1 MTLFTSHL
9 LCLVAADQPKGL
21 KMGDIMPGEM
31 HSAQL
36 YTPEQKIRRDES
48 KWTMVQAIL
57 APIQFVVCFISI
69 FLVLRY
75 LTSGVGYNIA
85 TLSII
90 LKTLVL
96 YLIMITG
103 AIWEKEVFGQYLLA
117 PAFFWEDV
125 VSFFVIALH
134 TAYLIVL
141 IGGFMTFEGQMWLAL
156 VAYLAYII
164 NALQFLLKLRSS
176 RMVVNVADSV
186 EGEVTT

>member
-1 MTLFTSHL
+1 M
-9 LCLVAADQPKGL
+9 
-21 KMGDIMPGEM
+21 EN
-31 HSAQL
+31 
-36 YTPEQKIRRDES
+36 RRDKS

-75 LTSGVGYNIA
+75 LIRGVGYDLA
-85 TLSII
+85 TVSIVI
-90 LKTLVL
+90 KTLVL
-96 YLIMITG
+96 YLIMFTG

-134 TAYLIVL
+134 TSYLIAL
-141 IGGFMTFEGQMWLAL
+141 MSGFLTSEGQMWLAL

-164 NALQFLLKLRSS
+164 NALQFLLKLRSG
-176 RMVVNVADSV
+176 RTEIRVAEQV
-186 EGEVTT
+186 EGEVVT

>member
-1 MTLFTSHL
+1 
-9 LCLVAADQPKGL
+9 
-21 KMGDIMPGEM
+21 MPGEM
-31 HSAQL
+31 RTTRL
-36 YTPEQKIRRDES
+36 YTPEQKNRRDKS

-75 LTSGVGYNIA
+75 LIRGVGYDLA
-85 TLSII
+85 TVSIVI
-90 LKTLVL
+90 KTLVL
-96 YLIMITG
+96 YLIMFTG

-134 TAYLIVL
+134 TTYLIAL
-141 IGGFMTFEGQMWLAL
+141 MSGFLTSEGQMWLAL

-164 NALQFLLKLRSS
+164 NALQFLLKLRSG
-176 RMVVNVADSV
+176 RTEIRVAEQV
-186 EGEVTT
+186 EGEVVT